1 VPVLERCGSPRNVMS
16 IRVRRGVGR
25 VRVAGL
31 REGVRVAA
39 RGAGEGESRAEVL
52 NAPQGKA
59 VEQGAAADRQ
69 GPRSDQP
76 R

>member
-1 VPVLERCGSPRNVMS
+1 MS

-39 RGAGEGESRAEVL
+39 ASGAGEGESRAEVL
-52 NAPQGKA
+52 DAPQGKA

-69 GPRSDQP
+69 GPHSDPP